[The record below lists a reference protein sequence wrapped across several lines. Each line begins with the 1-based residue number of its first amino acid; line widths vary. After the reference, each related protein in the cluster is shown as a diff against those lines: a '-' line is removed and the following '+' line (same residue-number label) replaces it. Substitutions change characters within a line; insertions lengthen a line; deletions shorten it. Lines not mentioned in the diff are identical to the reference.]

1 LAKQVVIFA
10 AEGMLAHEAIETL
23 RRLDLSIATAIV
35 TGLPEWDMSGLANVT
50 DLSGVG
56 DALAAFPAI
65 VPV

>member
-1 LAKQVVIFA
+1 
-10 AEGMLAHEAIETL
+10 MLAHEAIETL